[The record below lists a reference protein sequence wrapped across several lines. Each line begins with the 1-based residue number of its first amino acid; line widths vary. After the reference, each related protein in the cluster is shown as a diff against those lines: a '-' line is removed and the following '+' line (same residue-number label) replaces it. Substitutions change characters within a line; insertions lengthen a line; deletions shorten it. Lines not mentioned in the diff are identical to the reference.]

1 MTLSIID
8 RAASYA
14 HRNPSE
20 AQKNSGNYRKGHVKF
35 QGLDIAIENAR
46 GSMRQGTGP
55 DGEAWSVK
63 MPSHYGYIKRTEGA
77 AQDHI
82 DVYIGPHH
90 KSPHVFVIDQVDADD
105 GKYDE
110 HKVML
115 GFGSKKQAETT
126 YCAGF
131 SDGKGKCR
139 IGHIAEMSMDE
150 FKDWLKSED
159 TTEPI
164 RGKYARGGVVKKIT
178 ENEKHKRHSWDAR
191 SRGPWDRRSR
201 KAEGGRVGDDYN
213 TTLSDVDEATFQIW
227 KRQNM
232 PQDSGVDYDQRGAY
246 QAQLEQQANGHWQ
259 DAFKKPNHPTFSD
272 QSRYAVQQP
281 DLAGHWNGDQ
291 FIPPVLKAGGG
302 PVDDWVNPV
311 TDDWVTPTK
320 APADT
325 SISGRLKNMWDK
337 ATPGGPL
344 WMAKQAIEGAQGA
357 VQGSADAM
365 SEPTTEEGAYFQNQG
380 REKGP
385 GAAMQAAQFLTP
397 AAPKGTGGLFA
408 APVRSA
414 AEAVA
419 PVAAANREAASE
431 FGINL
436 SKGQST
442 QDLDR
447 IRYEDMAARGAYGK
461 EAQDRAATFF
471 QKQFEDTQAA
481 GQSVGQQTAR
491 AAPVVDSPGE
501 AASVLNADVGERAAG
516 ARALLSDA
524 ERAATTEAEAQRGIV
539 ADQGRAIDETIRG
552 RALPIENPRE
562 AGEIVG
568 QNVRDAAAANRADFR
583 ARYDEFG
590 SLPGE
595 FRADA
600 VKGMGDRVRNEL
612 TYGENPVVIDDLLT
626 PSASRAVQALDQM
639 SIPRIQN
646 RASPH
651 ADPSPGEV
659 AAVSLKGVDQMRKQL
674 VAYYQAARSSGNA
687 ADIRATREVMNGF
700 DGQIERALTEGLFSG
715 DPRALAALQEAR
727 ASYSRYQRTFTPQ
740 GAGDDVGIAM
750 RRIVDRNATPEEIS
764 NMIVGS
770 GKIGNAGL
778 PVRIADRL
786 EQVLGADSDSWSAIR
801 QAMWQKA
808 SQARTSAGEIDPVK
822 SANNIAEFAGSSL
835 AQRMFT
841 GQERQAMRAHAQ
853 GVRDLDRVVEA
864 LPATERANQARNAYQ
879 EVFGAEGLAGTP
891 AAAFK
896 RIVEGVATPEE
907 TANAMFKAIGAGN
920 PGNATRALKA
930 IERIVGPD
938 SETMAAVRQG
948 VWQKLTQAA
957 AGKDQPGAQKAMQAI
972 NEFLNGTGKTIA
984 EQLYSEKELALM
996 ARYANTLKLTIIPKY
1011 ARTNSDTAPALLAAV
1026 RKYGAAVMGALGYAH
1041 GDGGLTG
1048 MGVGKLLEM
1057 GANKLEGVGQRK
1069 RLNDS
1074 LDDIIPKPRSL
1085 LGNREMPSRVI
1096 RKAAPLVFGPR
1107 SPGIIPAGAEDEN
1120 VKAKR
1125 MGQ

>member
-20 AQKNSGNYRKGHVKF
+20 AQQESGNYRKGHVKF

-46 GSMRQGTGP
+46 GSVRRGVGA
-55 DGEAWSVK
+55 DGKPWAVK
-63 MPSHYGYIKRTEGA
+63 MPAHYGYIKRSEGA
-77 AQDHI
+77 DGDHV
-82 DVYIGPHH
+82 DVYIGPHL
-90 KSPHVFVIDQVDADD
+90 KSPHVFVIDQVDADS
-105 GKYDE
+105 GEYDE

-115 GFGSKKQAETT
+115 GFGSKRQAENF
-126 YCAGF
+126 YKQGF
-131 SDGKGKCR
+131 SDGKGGDR
-139 IGHIAEMSMDE
+139 IGHITEMPMGE
-150 FKDWLKSED
+150 FKDWLKDED
-159 TTEPI
+159 TTKPM
-164 RGKYARGGVVKKIT
+164 RDKFARGGVVKKIA
-178 ENEKHKRHSWDAR
+178 ENAKRNKRHSWDAR
-191 SRGPWDRRSR
+191 SRGPWDRRAR
-201 KAEGGRVGDDYN
+201 KAD
-213 TTLSDVDEATFQIW
+213 
-227 KRQNM
+227 
-232 PQDSGVDYDQRGAY
+232 
-246 QAQLEQQANGHWQ
+246 
-259 DAFKKPNHPTFSD
+259 
-272 QSRYAVQQP
+272 
-281 DLAGHWNGDQ
+281 
-291 FIPPVLKAGGG
+291 GG
-302 PVDDWVNPV
+302 PVTDPDVLAQLNAIEPKPV
-311 TDDWVTPTK
+311 TDPDLLAKLNGTP
-320 APADT
+320 DN

-344 WMAKQAIEGAQGA
+344 WMAKQAVEGIQGA

-365 SEPTTEEGAYFQNQG
+365 SAPTNEAEAYFQNQG

-385 GAAMQAAQFLTP
+385 GAAMQAVQFLTP
-397 AAPKGTGGLFA
+397 AAPKGTGGMFA
-408 APVRSA
+408 APLRA
-414 AEAVA
+414 AEEAVA
-419 PVAAANREAASE
+419 PVAAANRDVASE

-461 EAQDRAATFF
+461 EAQDRAAAFF

-491 AAPVVDSPGE
+491 AAPVVDNPGE
-501 AASVLNADVGERAAG
+501 AASAVN
-516 ARALLSDA
+516 SDAA
-524 ERAATTEAEAQRGIV
+524 ERAASARALQGDAERQAATEAEAQRGIV
-539 ADQGRAIDETIRG
+539 SDQGRAIEDSLRG
-552 RALPIENPRE
+552 GAQPIENPRE
-562 AGEIVG
+562 AGEVVG

-583 ARYDEFG
+583 ARYEEFG
-590 SLPGE
+590 RLPGE

-600 VKGMGDRVRNEL
+600 VKGMGERVKNEL
-612 TYGENPVVIDDLLT
+612 TYGENPVVIDDHLT
-626 PSASRAVQALDQM
+626 PSASRAVQALDQL

-651 ADPSPGEV
+651 AEPSSGEI

-674 VAYYQAARSSGNA
+674 VSYYQAARSSGNG

-700 DGQIERALTEGLFSG
+700 DAQIERAISEGLFSG

-727 ASYSRYQRTFTPQ
+727 ASYSRYQRAFTPQ
-740 GAGDDVGIAM
+740 GAGDDVGLAM
-750 RRIVDRNATPEEIS
+750 RRIVDRNTTPEEIS

-786 EQVLGADSDSWSAIR
+786 EQVLGADSDSWSTIR

-808 SQARTSAGEIDPVK
+808 SQVRNSAGEIDPAK
-822 SANNIAEFAGSSL
+822 SAANISEFAGSSL

-841 GQERQAMRAHAQ
+841 NQERQAMRAHAQ
-853 GVRDLDRVVEA
+853 GVRDLDRVIDA
-864 LPATERANQARNAYQ
+864 LPATERATQTRNAYQ
-879 EVFGAEGLAGTP
+879 EMFGGEGLSGAP
-891 AAAFK
+891 ATAFR

-907 TANAMFKAIGAGN
+907 TSNAVFKAIGAGN
-920 PGNATRALKA
+920 PGNVTRTLQA
-930 IERIVGPD
+930 IERIVGPE

-957 AGKDQPGAQKAMQAI
+957 AGKDQPSAQKAMQAI

-996 ARYANTLKLTIIPKY
+996 SRYANALKLTIIPKY

-1026 RKYGAAVMGALGYAH
+1026 RKYGSAVMGALGYAH
-1041 GDGGLTG
+1041 GDGGLAG
-1048 MGVGKLLEM
+1048 LGVGKILEF
-1057 GANKLEGVGQRK
+1057 GANKIEGIGQRK

-1074 LDDIIPKPRSL
+1074 LDDINSKPRSL
-1085 LGNREMPSRVI
+1085 AGDKGTPASIL
-1096 RKAAPLVFGPR
+1096 RKASPLVLGY
-1107 SPGIIPAGAEDEN
+1107 SN
-1120 VKAKR
+1120 
-1125 MGQ
+1125 QSQ